1 MKRTIFFAGAAGA
14 MLLGTVAIAQTTG
27 STAADQNATGANQM
41 GTTSDSTMTTQNDQT
56 GMQSGAQSG
65 AMSADD
71 AAMDTAATADSQM
84 AGERG

>member
-27 STAADQNATGANQM
+27 STAADQGTSAPNQQM
-41 GTTSDSTMTTQNDQT
+41 GNAADTTMTTQNTQT
-56 GMQSGAQSG
+56 GMQDG
-65 AMSADD
+65 AMSADQS
-71 AAMDTAATADSQM
+71 ATDTAATTDAQM